1 MNPPSAGYGNLD
13 RMRAAASSPGGSIA
27 SALREG
33 SPVFGWHIRRSAAL
47 RASLA
52 LLLAGIL
59 AQIPFRASGQD
70 QPGTPSEETVAN
82 LAAGR
87 VIIAVV
93 KDAILIATVENPIE
107 AETRP
112 PTPVV
117 VSSQRAGILLGADNW
132 LSPSSKQEIAEL
144 DAELP
149 HLRSHLLPSAP
160 HLQAEQGGG
169 EATDIEAIGQGLLER
184 LNEVAQNLHGKVN
197 LSANEPVTELIL
209 VGYLPGYGPDIWQL
223 SYQIKQEEQNL
234 DYWTTRVLRPSYLQ
248 FWPPEK
254 GQPRTLLEFSYPSD
268 NAPKPLLELLRQK
281 DPRIEQIVGSDPK
294 MGEVA
299 SHFLEGESTKVLAVD
314 ATQFLRAVLSVIAPS
329 NARETMCSIR
339 EDNGLEWILAPPP
352 EPPAPG
358 YRPERSPGAPSLSGA
373 PKQ

>member
-1 MNPPSAGYGNLD
+1 
-13 RMRAAASSPGGSIA
+13 
-27 SALREG
+27 
-33 SPVFGWHIRRSAAL
+33 VFGSHIRRSTVL

-52 LLLAGIL
+52 LLAIIFIL
-59 AQIPFRASGQD
+59 AQIAGRASSQD

-93 KDAILIATVENPIE
+93 KDAILIATVENRIE

-117 VSSQRAGILLGADNW
+117 LSSARAGILLGAENW
-132 LSPSSKQEIAEL
+132 TSPSSKQVLAQL
-144 DAELP
+144 DEELP
-149 HLRSHLLPSAP
+149 HLRSRLLPSSP
-160 HLQAEQGGG
+160 HLQGEQGGD
-169 EATDIEAIGQGLLER
+169 EATDVETIGQGLLER

-197 LSANEPVTELIL
+197 LSEDESLTELIL
-209 VGYLPGYGPDIWQL
+209 VGYLPGYGPDVWAL
-223 SYQIKQEEQNL
+223 TYQIQQQEQDQ

-268 NAPKPLLELLRQK
+268 NAPTPLLELLRQK
-281 DPRIEQIVGSDPK
+281 DPRVEQVVRSDSK
-294 MGEVA
+294 MAEVA
-299 SHFLEGESTKVLAVD
+299 SRFLDGESNKVLAAD
-314 ATQFLRAVLSVIAPS
+314 ATQFLRAILSAIAPA
-329 NARETMCSIR
+329 NARETMCAIR
-339 EDNGLEWILAPPP
+339 EETGLEWILAPPS

-358 YRPERSPGAPSLSGA
+358 HRPEHPSGAPSLMGA
-373 PKQ
+373 PK